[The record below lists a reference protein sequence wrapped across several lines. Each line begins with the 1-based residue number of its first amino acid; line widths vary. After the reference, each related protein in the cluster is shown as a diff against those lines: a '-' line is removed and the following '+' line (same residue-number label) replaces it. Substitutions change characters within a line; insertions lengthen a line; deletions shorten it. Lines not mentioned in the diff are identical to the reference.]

1 MRGLY
6 FFAWIGYS
14 LHMMKKI
21 EEKAEAL
28 IRKYNMIEKDDV
40 VIAGV
45 SGGADSVC
53 LLFVL
58 CALRETY
65 DFSVR
70 VCHVN
75 HGLRGADA
83 DADERFVEALCR
95 ELKVPCRVFR
105 RDVELIARKR
115 KQSTEEA
122 GRTVRREAFE
132 TMCREEGGT
141 RIASAHHSDDNAE
154 TILLNLARGT
164 GLRGL
169 CGIRPVYGKWIRP
182 LLGVSREEIESALAL
197 AGIPW
202 RQDLS
207 NDEDVYTRNRIRHH
221 ILPALQTQVNPETAR
236 HLNELSR
243 QAREVW
249 DYLER
254 GVDEAW
260 NRCVACPPGKQ
271 GTPAI
276 READFRREMPAV
288 QKQLLHRCICRA
300 AGRSRDVEA
309 VHVSAL
315 LDLFDRHPGK
325 KISLPCGVTAYRTY
339 EGISLEKNIPGE
351 NLSERENGE
360 GADPCT
366 ALRIPG
372 ETRVPGTSLCIS
384 CRIRER
390 REEDLSFYSG
400 MEKGQAEILQ
410 KSYTKCFD
418 YDIIKHT
425 VSVRKRRAGDYLVI
439 NRDGGR
445 QKLKAYFINQK
456 VPRRDRDQKFLIA
469 DGSHI
474 MWIPGMRMSAY
485 YQIGKETKRI
495 LEITITEEKTNG
507 RDNQSS
513 DPGGKGGSEN
523 QRTGR
528 EDQ

>member
-1 MRGLY
+1 MCGLY
-6 FFAWIGYS
+6 FFAWMGYS

-58 CALRETY
+58 CALKEKY
-65 DFSVR
+65 GFSVR

-83 DADERFVEALCR
+83 DADEQFVEELCR
-95 ELKVPCRVFR
+95 KLKVPCRVFHR
-105 RDVELIARKR
+105 NVELIARKR

-141 RIASAHHSDDNAE
+141 RIASAHHSNDNAE

-164 GLRGL
+164 GLKGL

-182 LLGVSREEIESALAL
+182 LLGVSREEIESALVQEK
-197 AGIPW
+197 IPW

-207 NDEDVYTRNRIRHH
+207 NEEDVYTRNRIRHH
-221 ILPALQTQVNPETAR
+221 ILPALQEQVNPETAR
-236 HLNELSR
+236 HLNELSC
-243 QAREVW
+243 QAQEIW
-249 DYLER
+249 DYVER

-260 NRCVACPPGKQ
+260 ERCIVSPPGK
-271 GTPAI
+271 TEAFTV
-276 READFRREMPAV
+276 RELPFRKEMPAV
-288 QKQLLHRCICRA
+288 QKQLLHRSICRA

-315 LDLFDRHPGK
+315 LDLFGRQPGRQ
-325 KISLPCGVTAYRTY
+325 ISLPYGVTAYRMY
-339 EGISLEKNIPGE
+339 DGVALEKTVPE
-351 NLSERENGE
+351 ETKRENAAGE
-360 GADPCT
+360 EEDLCIP
-366 ALRIPG
+366 LRIPG
-372 ETRVPGTSLCIS
+372 ETRVPGTSFRILC
-384 CRIRER
+384 RVRER
-390 REEDLSFYSG
+390 GENEPDLYSG
-400 MEKGQAEILQ
+400 MEKGQAGILQ

-418 YDIIKHT
+418 YDIIKYT
-425 VSVRKRRAGDYLVI
+425 ASVRKRHAGDYLVI

-445 QKLKAYFINQK
+445 QKLKSFFINRK
-456 VPRRDRDQKFLIA
+456 VPRRDRDQMFLIA

-485 YQIGKETKRI
+485 YQIGKETRRI

-523 QRTGR
+523 QGTGR
-528 EDQ
+528 ADQ

>member
-141 RIASAHHSDDNAE
+141 RIASAHHSNDNAE

-164 GLRGL
+164 GLKGL

-182 LLGVSREEIESALAL
+182 LLGVSREEIESALVQEK
-197 AGIPW
+197 IPW

-207 NDEDVYTRNRIRHH
+207 NEEDVYTRNRIRHH
-221 ILPALQTQVNPETAR
+221 ILPALQEQVNPETAR
-236 HLNELSR
+236 HLNELSC
-243 QAREVW
+243 QAQEIW
-249 DYLER
+249 DYVER

-260 NRCVACPPGKQ
+260 ERCIVSPPGK
-271 GTPAI
+271 TEAFTV
-276 READFRREMPAV
+276 RELPFRKEMPAV
-288 QKQLLHRCICRA
+288 QKQLLHRSICRA

-315 LDLFDRHPGK
+315 LDLFGRQPGRQ
-325 KISLPCGVTAYRTY
+325 ISLPYGVTAYRTY
-339 EGISLEKNIPGE
+339 DGVALEKTVPE
-351 NLSERENGE
+351 ETKRENAAGE
-360 GADPCT
+360 EEDLCIP
-366 ALRIPG
+366 LRIPG
-372 ETRVPGTSLCIS
+372 ETRVPGTSFRILC
-384 CRIRER
+384 RVRER
-390 REEDLSFYSG
+390 GENEPDLYSG